1 MVQTK
6 AMSRLTA
13 VVSCLVVA
21 IVSLTLAADGE
32 APPATGGPVLR
43 FAETTHDFGTIRSDQ
58 KQTISWTYRNDG
70 RAPLEIVNTAPS
82 CGCTSAVQGESVAP
96 GGTGSMTVTY
106 DPAGQ
111 SGDVRKTL
119 TVFTNDPVHPRT
131 ILTLRAKVVPNDEE
145 PMPGGHP
152 RFTGQ
157 SLLMG
162 SCAGCHA
169 TTAQGKSGKELY
181 GAVCA
186 MCHGAAAEGGKAPG
200 LRDPAYLASRDDK
213 ALAEAIAYGTANP
226 KMPGFSDVM
235 GGPLDAA
242 QVASLVKLLRTWGP
256 PPPST
261 PPAPSS
267 PKR

>member
-1 MVQTK
+1 
-6 AMSRLTA
+6 MSRLTA
-13 VVSCLVVA
+13 VVFCLAVA
-21 IVSLTLAADGE
+21 IATSTLAADGV
-32 APPATGGPVLR
+32 APPTGGGAAIR
-43 FAETTHDFGTIRSDQ
+43 FSETTHDFGTIRSDQ
-58 KQTISWTYRNDG
+58 KQTISWTYRNEG
-70 RAPLEIVNTAPS
+70 RAALEILNTAPS
-82 CGCTSAVQGESVAP
+82 CGCTSAVQGDSVPP

-111 SGDVRKTL
+111 SGGVRKTL

-131 ILTLRAKVVPNDEE
+131 ILTLLAKVVPNDEE

-169 TTAQGKSGKELY
+169 TAGQGRSGKELY

-186 MCHGAAAEGGKAPG
+186 MCHGAVAEGGKAPG
-200 LRDPAYLASRDDK
+200 LRDSAYLASHDDK

-226 KMPGFSDVM
+226 KMPGFSDLM
-235 GGPLDAA
+235 GGPLDAS
-242 QVASLVKLLRTWGP
+242 QIASLVKLLRTWGP
-256 PPPST
+256 IASRT
-261 PPAPSS
+261 PPAPPP

>member
-1 MVQTK
+1 M

-13 VVSCLVVA
+13 VVSFVA
-21 IVSLTLAADGE
+21 AALVSLALAAEGQ
-32 APPATGGPVLR
+32 PPPGSALPAIK

-70 RAPLEIVNTAPS
+70 QAPLEIVNTAPS
-82 CGCTSAVQGESVAP
+82 CGCTSAVQGNAVAP
-96 GGTGSMTVTY
+96 GASGSMTVTY

-119 TVFTNDPVHPRT
+119 TVFTNDPVPPRT
-131 ILTLRAKVVPNDEE
+131 IVTLRAKVVPADEE
-145 PMPGGHP
+145 TMPGGHP

-169 TTAQGKSGKELY
+169 ATAQGKSGKELY
-181 GAVCA
+181 SAVCA
-186 MCHGAAAEGGKAPG
+186 MCHGATAEGGKAPG
-200 LRDPAYLASRDDK
+200 LRDPAYLASHDDK
-213 ALAEAIAYGTANP
+213 ALGEAIAYGTANP
-226 KMPGFSDVM
+226 KMPGFSDLM

-242 QVASLVKLLRTWGP
+242 QVASLVKLLRAWGP
-256 PPPST
+256 ASAHAPQASPPP
-261 PPAPSS
+261 
-267 PKR
+267 KR